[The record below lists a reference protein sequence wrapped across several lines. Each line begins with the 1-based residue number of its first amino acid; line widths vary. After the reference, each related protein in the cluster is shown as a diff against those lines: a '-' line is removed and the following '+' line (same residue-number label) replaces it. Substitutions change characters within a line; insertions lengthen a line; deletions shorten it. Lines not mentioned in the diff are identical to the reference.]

1 MKYSII
7 TPVYNRADCVARCLD
22 SVIRN
27 LQWNVELEHIVVDDG
42 SHDDTPQIIQRY
54 ANKYSHI
61 KFIAFP
67 QNRGTNAARNAAIEI
82 ASGDFCIILDSDDYF
97 VDDALKK
104 VDAIVSQNKFKHYC
118 FVADDMIPYYQ
129 SCPLLQGKEHVII
142 SYEDFLYEHIVG
154 DFIHVIATE
163 TLLKYPFNEELRIYE
178 GVFFKRLYREV
189 KKILYVN
196 ELVTIRER
204 NRSDSVIRT
213 VFRNNKAGIAKGMKS
228 KILLEEWFGN
238 DLLKSEEGRK
248 ILYKTYKVILDC
260 SLMLS
265 DYKKANEYIQK
276 IKKLNVCQIPMRLN
290 LIYMF
295 RLGELYFY
303 AGCLYVILRYQ
314 ILKSKVQ

>member
-7 TPVYNRADCVARCLD
+7 TPIYNRADCLVRCLD

-42 SHDDTPQIIQRY
+42 SHDETPHILQQY

-61 KFIAFP
+61 KYIAFP
-67 QNRGTNAARNAAIEI
+67 QNRGTNAARNAAIKI

-97 VDDALKK
+97 VEDALRK
-104 VDAIVSQNKFKHYC
+104 VDAVVSQNKFKHYC

-129 SCPLLQGKEHVII
+129 SCSLLHGKDRVII
-142 SYEDFLYEHIVG
+142 SYEDFLYEHIAG
-154 DFIHVIATE
+154 DFIHVIATQN
-163 TLLKYPFNEELRIYE
+163 LLKYPFNEELRIYE

-189 KKILYVN
+189 KNILYVN

-204 NRSDSVIRT
+204 NRADSVTRT
-213 VFRNNKAGIAKGMKS
+213 VFRNNKTNIAKGMKS
-228 KILLEEWFGN
+228 KILLEEWFGD

-248 ILYKTYKVILDC
+248 VLNKTYKAILDC
-260 SLMLS
+260 SLMLG

-276 IKKLNVCQIPMRLN
+276 IKKLNIGRIPIRLN
-290 LIYMF
+290 LIYVF
-295 RLGELYFY
+295 RLGELYFQ
-303 AGCLYVILRYQ
+303 AGCLYVVLRYRILR
-314 ILKSKVQ
+314 SKVQ

>member
-27 LQWNVELEHIVVDDG
+27 LQWNVEMEHIVVDDG
-42 SHDDTPQIIQRY
+42 SHDDTPQIIRQY
-54 ANKYSHI
+54 ADKYSHI

-67 QNRGTNAARNAAIEI
+67 RNRGTNAARNAAIQI

-97 VDDALKK
+97 VDDALRK
-104 VDAIVSQNKFKHYC
+104 VDTIVSQNKFQHYC

-129 SCPLLQGKEHVII
+129 SCPLLHGKDRVII
-142 SYEDFLYEHIVG
+142 SYEDFLYEHVAG
-154 DFIHVIATE
+154 DFIHVIATKN
-163 TLLKYPFNEELRIYE
+163 LLKYPFNEELRIYE

-196 ELVTIRER
+196 ELITIRER
-204 NRSDSVIRT
+204 NRADSVIRT
-213 VFRNNKAGIAKGMKS
+213 VFRNNKAGIAKGLKS

-260 SLMLS
+260 CLMLS
-265 DYKKANEYIQK
+265 NYKKANEYIQK
-276 IKKLNVCQIPMRLN
+276 IKRLNIARIPIRLN
-290 LIYMF
+290 LIYVF
-295 RLGELYFY
+295 RLGELYFH
-303 AGCLYVILRYQ
+303 AGCLYVTFRYQ
-314 ILKSKVQ
+314 ILKSKVK